1 MSSKGIDDWK
11 DVILTER
18 YIERNLGLKFYSA
31 SLPNCSRS
39 WNIDRY
45 TILVK
50 LNIPDIEGNRFDVR
64 FLDSKEGRFLT
75 INTNYQLIEIYCV
88 LQIDLPKTLL
98 YEKTFIRERKRL

>member
-1 MSSKGIDDWK
+1 M
-11 DVILTER
+11 ILTER

-39 WNIDRY
+39 WSIDKY
-45 TILVK
+45 TILVN
-50 LNIPDIEGNRFDVR
+50 LLSPDKDGNMFDVR
-64 FLDSKEGRFLT
+64 FLDSKEGRFLS

-98 YEKTFIRERKRL
+98 YEKTFVRERKRL